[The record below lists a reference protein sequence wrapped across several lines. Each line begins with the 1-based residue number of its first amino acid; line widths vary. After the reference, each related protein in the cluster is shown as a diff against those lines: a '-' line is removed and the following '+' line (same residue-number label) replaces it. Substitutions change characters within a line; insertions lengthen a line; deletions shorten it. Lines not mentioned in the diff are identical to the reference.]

1 MTKKYDFAGW
11 ATRNDIVC
19 SDGRIIRR
27 DAFKDND
34 GQKVPVVWNHQHND
48 INNVLGHAVLEN
60 REDGVYAYGYFNDTA
75 AGKAARIV
83 VDNGDVTAL
92 SIYANKLK
100 QNGPNVLHGAI
111 REVSLV
117 LAGANSGAYIESVI
131 KHGEESEEEAYIRF
145 VDSEH
150 PIMLHSEET
159 EEPVKVEEEKESEAM
174 SEEIEH
180 AEEKKEETGGE
191 KTVGDVVNS
200 MTEEQKTVMYA
211 LIGQAL
217 QQSKGGSSDAD
228 EDEENE
234 EENKKMKHNV
244 FSDEAEKEENV
255 LTHSEMEAIA
265 ADARRIG
272 SMKEAFLQHGIN
284 QIDMLFPEA
293 KIVGGNEPIM
303 VQRDKEW
310 VNVVMNGVKHSG
322 FSRIKSMFANIDGE
336 EARARGYIK
345 GNYKEEEVFALL
357 KRTTTPK
364 TIYKK
369 QSFDR
374 DDVIDIT
381 DIDVIAWVKKEMRI
395 MLNEEIARAILISDG
410 RSAISPDKID
420 EDKVRPIYKDE
431 DFFTVKWPI
440 IVSASAT
447 PAAKAEAFID
457 ECIRS
462 RKEYKGNG
470 NPVMFMTE
478 DLLSECLLLKDL
490 NKHRLYKTEEEL
502 RTAMRV
508 SKIVTVPV
516 MEGLTR
522 NANGRTMELAGIYLN
537 LSDYN
542 VGADK
547 GGEVNL
553 FDDFDID
560 FNQMKYLIET
570 RISGALVTP
579 FSAVVLEFGEGAPLT
594 LGVAP
599 EGLDVMVLNKKVR
612 ELQKGVTVFGDKIAG
627 TLNYV
632 TGFTGYSGSPEMQEG
647 NYLALHYNAPADAT
661 VTVELTGGTMGPVE
675 LDSDMNSVSRLDSLN
690 HTIKVVVT
698 RNGESL
704 TKIFDL
710 SGLVLKPAA

>member
-27 DAFKDND
+27 DAFKEND

-60 REDGVYAYGYFNDTA
+60 REEGVYAYGYFNDTA

-145 VDSEH
+145 VDSEC
-150 PIMLHSEET
+150 PIILHGEEET
-159 EEPVKVEEEKESEAM
+159 KEPAKDEEEKEPEAM
-174 SEEIEH
+174 SEEVTH
-180 AEEKKEETGGE
+180 AEEEKKEEAGGSE

-217 QQSKGGSSDAD
+217 KESKGGDAED
-228 EDEENE
+228 EEDEENDE
-234 EENKKMKHNV
+234 ETKKMKHNV
-244 FSDEAEKEENV
+244 FSDETENEENV

-265 ADARRIG
+265 ADAKRLG

-284 QIDMLFPEA
+284 QIDMLFPEY
-293 KIVGGNEPIM
+293 KSVNGNEPIM

-310 VNVVMNGVKHSG
+310 VGTVMSGVKHSG

-345 GNYKEEEVFALL
+345 GNRKEEEVFALL
-357 KRTTTPK
+357 KRTTSPK

-381 DIDVIAWVKKEMRI
+381 DIDVIAWVKKEMRV
-395 MLNEEIARAILISDG
+395 MLNEEIARAILVSDG
-410 RSAISPDKID
+410 RSSISPDKID
-420 EDKVRPIYKDE
+420 EDKVRPIYKDD
-431 DFFTVKWPI
+431 DFFTVKWP
-440 IVSASAT
+440 VVVAANAT
-447 PAAKAEAFID
+447 KAAKAEAFID

-462 RKEYKGNG
+462 RKEYKGSG

-478 DLLSECLLLKDL
+478 DLLSECLLLKDT

-502 RTAMRV
+502 RSAMRV

-522 NANGRTMELAGIYLN
+522 SANGKTMELAGIYLN

-570 RISGALVTP
+570 RISGALVIP
-579 FSAVVLEFGEGAPLT
+579 FSAVVLEFGTAAPLT

-599 EGLDVMVLNKKVR
+599 SGRDDTVLSESVR
-612 ELQKGVTVFGDKIAG
+612 DMQTHVTVFGDKVAG
-627 TLNYV
+627 TLNYLSAV
-632 TGFTGYSGSPEMQEG
+632 EDVHAAG
-647 NYLALHYNAPADAT
+647 NFLALNIAFPSDAT
-661 VTVELTGGTMGPVE
+661 ATAQLTGGSAASISSGNNGFAITSSTKT
-675 LDSDMNSVSRLDSLN
+675 L
-690 HTIKVVVT
+690 TVVVT
-698 RNGESL
+698 RSSESL
-704 TKIFDL
+704 TKVFDL
-710 SGLVLKPAA
+710 SGLTLKSA

>member
-1 MTKKYDFAGW
+1 MPSNYDFAGW

-19 SDGRIIRR
+19 SDGRIIKR

-34 GQKVPVVWNHQHND
+34 GQTVPVVWNHQHND
-48 INNVLGHAVLEN
+48 VNNVLGHAELEN
-60 REDGVYAYGYFNDTA
+60 RPEGVYAYGYFNDTP
-75 AGKAARIV
+75 AGKAARIIV
-83 VDNGDVTAL
+83 NNGDVTAL

-131 KHGEESEEEAYIRF
+131 RHGEESEEEAIICTGGEF
-145 VDSEH
+145 LS
-150 PIMLHSEET
+150 HS
-159 EEPVKVEEEKESEAM
+159 KDEEKEEEPMAKE
-174 SEEIEH
+174 EEIEH
-180 AEEKKEETGGE
+180 AEEEKKEDGE
-191 KTVGDVVNS
+191 KTVGDVFNTL
-200 MTEEQKTVMYA
+200 TEEQKTVVYA

-217 QQSKGGSSDAD
+217 QSQED
-228 EDEENE
+228 EDDEEDDE
-234 EENKKMKHNV
+234 EEETKKMKHNV
-244 FSDEAEKEENV
+244 FSDEVENEENV

-284 QIDMLFPEA
+284 QIDMLFPEY
-293 KIVGGNEPIM
+293 KSVNGNEPIM

-310 VNVVMNGVKHSG
+310 VSVVMNGVKHSG

-345 GNYKEEEVFALL
+345 GNYKEEQVFALL
-357 KRTTTPK
+357 KRTTSPK

-381 DIDVIAWVKKEMRI
+381 DIDVIAWVKKEMRV
-395 MLNEEIARAILISDG
+395 MLNEEIARAILVSDG

-420 EDKVRPIYKDE
+420 EDKVRPIYKDD

-440 IVSASAT
+440 VVSAGAT
-447 PAAKAEAFID
+447 MAAKAEAFID

-478 DLLSECLLLKDL
+478 DLLAECLLLKDT

-516 MEGLTR
+516 MEGLSR
-522 NANGRTMELAGIYLN
+522 DANGKTMELAGIYLN

-579 FSAVVLEFGEGAPLT
+579 FSAVVLEFGTAAPLT

-599 EGLDVMVLNKKVR
+599 SGRDDTVIGESVR
-612 ELQKGVTVFGDKIAG
+612 DLQTHVTVFGDKVAG
-627 TLNYV
+627 TVNYMAAV
-632 TGFTGYSGSPEMQEG
+632 ENVHDAG
-647 NYLALHYNAPADAT
+647 NFLALNIVIPSDASAT
-661 VTVELTGGTMGPVE
+661 AQLTGGSAESISSGNNAFAVTSSTKT
-675 LDSDMNSVSRLDSLN
+675 L
-690 HTIKVVVT
+690 TIVVT
-698 RNGESL
+698 RSSESL
-704 TKIFDL
+704 TKVYDL
-710 SGLVLKPAA
+710 SGLTLKSA